1 MRPDPFHA
9 GDRTELLTFQ
19 LQTFTE
25 NAEGQVTGTWR
36 DIFQEWADAERRS
49 ETTASFEIDYRDGLS
64 PKTHRVIFD
73 GAYWNLTSVLHDRNR
88 RSTRLDCD
96 FSMMIE
102 VTSLDSD
109 GQREFIVG
117 LPVIHP

>member
-25 NAEGQVTGTWR
+25 DADGRSIGTWR
-36 DIFQEWADAERRS
+36 DSFQEWADAERRS
-49 ETTASFEIDYRDGLS
+49 ETTCSFQIDYREGLS
-64 PKTHRVIFD
+64 AKTHRVVFD
-73 GAYWNLTSVLHDRNR
+73 GAYWAITSVLHDRKR
-88 RSTRLDCD
+88 HSTRIDCD

-102 VTSLDSD
+102 VTSLDSEQ
-109 GQREFIVG
+109 QREYIVG